1 MSNKSYEKTKKK
13 VEDMFNHYNYLIT
26 EIDKTNI
33 DSSTFKSFISNSL
46 IIKVCE
52 LNKDDYKK
60 YKKLLKENKVFDNL
74 KEDTLKRRIKKIMFK
89 ISPKLTIKFL

>member
-13 VEDMFNHYNYLIT
+13 VKDMFIHYNYLIT

-33 DSSTFKSFISNSL
+33 DSSTFKSFISNSF

-52 LNKDDYKK
+52 LDGNDYKE
-60 YKKLLKENKVFDNL
+60 YKKILKDNRVFDNL
-74 KEDTLKRRIKKIMFK
+74 KENTLKRRIKKIMFK